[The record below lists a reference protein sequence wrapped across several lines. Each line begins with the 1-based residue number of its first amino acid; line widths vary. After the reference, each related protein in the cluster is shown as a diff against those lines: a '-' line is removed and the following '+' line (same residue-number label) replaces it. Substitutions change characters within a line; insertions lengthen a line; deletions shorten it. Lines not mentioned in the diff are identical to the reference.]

1 MCPNILGLWGTLSCR
16 YNPLV
21 PQLHTKAGAWSAA
34 GSYLLKSSVNNT
46 KSQMAKAGSQRI
58 HPKLVTGVK
67 AHHHFTSGF
76 YIPGLEIPKLVLP
89 YCLLLGGELGEIRS
103 FIQGQ
108 ATLKIKGLS
117 RKQSHTLE
125 YKVTWDSISGSSS
138 RNKAHVIWQLFVS
151 N

>member
-1 MCPNILGLWGTLSCR
+1 MTPCHYVLQLSKCG
-16 YNPLV
+16 NFIWLQLIFSQKPFSFCIPPFKT
-21 PQLHTKAGAWSAA
+21 PQ
-34 GSYLLKSSVNNT
+34 
-46 KSQMAKAGSQRI
+46 
-58 HPKLVTGVK
+58 
-67 AHHHFTSGF
+67 
-76 YIPGLEIPKLVLP
+76 LVLP

-125 YKVTWDSISGSSS
+125 YKVTRDSISNSS
-138 RNKAHVIWQLFVS
+138 NKLAPNHLLDFSIFQYYFTKHLTNILEAIDSLTCLLDLLQDV